1 MEQTKIFRLLW
12 QKREDG
18 GARLLRAYGASS
30 KADLPQQIDG
40 HPLYEIAPYC
50 FAETSRLPEQLD
62 WNETFA
68 CDASDVPYLTELCS
82 SRIEEVSLPD
92 TVQSIGNCAFYN
104 CKKLNR
110 IRAGANLRDIGSD
123 AFMNTLSFHRLTL
136 SCRPEEASGIKQ
148 ILSHISWDIKVRF
161 QVGDEVFAALLY
173 PEYLETYDEIAPA
186 HLFGRSIT
194 GEGFRARQCVRDG
207 CVDFAGYDAVFLP
220 AQAEESEQ
228 TLSAMAFNRL
238 RYPYALTE
246 QNKAMYRE
254 YMISRISTVSSRMI
268 RKKDLDALRFFCE
281 QGLLYGPALTVC
293 IQEASALGWTEG
305 AAELLSRAALGNRGK
320 KNRYSFGP

>member
-1 MEQTKIFRLLW
+1 M
-12 QKREDG
+12 
-18 GARLLRAYGASS
+18 
-30 KADLPQQIDG
+30 
-40 HPLYEIAPYC
+40 
-50 FAETSRLPEQLD
+50 D

-68 CDASDVPYLTELCS
+68 CDASDVPYLTELCG

-207 CVDFAGYDAVFLP
+207 
-220 AQAEESEQ
+220 
-228 TLSAMAFNRL
+228 
-238 RYPYALTE
+238 
-246 QNKAMYRE
+246 
-254 YMISRISTVSSRMI
+254 
-268 RKKDLDALRFFCE
+268 
-281 QGLLYGPALTVC
+281 
-293 IQEASALGWTEG
+293 
-305 AAELLSRAALGNRGK
+305 
-320 KNRYSFGP
+320 

>member
-1 MEQTKIFRLLW
+1 
-12 QKREDG
+12 
-18 GARLLRAYGASS
+18 
-30 KADLPQQIDG
+30 
-40 HPLYEIAPYC
+40 
-50 FAETSRLPEQLD
+50 
-62 WNETFA
+62 
-68 CDASDVPYLTELCS
+68 
-82 SRIEEVSLPD
+82 
-92 TVQSIGNCAFYN
+92 
-104 CKKLNR
+104 
-110 IRAGANLRDIGSD
+110 
-123 AFMNTLSFHRLTL
+123 MNTLSFHRLTL